1 MSQQGLRR
9 RVHLVAE
16 CIRFHSKID
25 RKFPLGQDNAGDI
38 DALLAAHAKCKR
50 ELAEARK
57 VVRLYL
63 PLGSKEAMKYWAKK
77 AGVKQ
82 EEKR

>member
-1 MSQQGLRR
+1 MTAIERRAKEASERMRLRCYDTT
-9 RVHLVAE
+9 ADA
-16 CIRFHSKID
+16 ID
-25 RKFPLGQDNAGDI
+25 E
-38 DALLAAHAKCKR
+38 LLSAHAKCKR